1 MLGLRAAP
9 HTVQNPKGEA
19 ACGADACGTGAGTG
33 LTASLKPH
41 LVQNFDV
48 PDNTA
53 LQFGQFIR
61 SHLFSVYNIGR
72 NYFCVTFD
80 S

>member
-1 MLGLRAAP
+1 MRGLSGAP
-9 HTVQNPKGEA
+9 HTVHNSNGGSTDK
-19 ACGADACGTGAGTG
+19 DTGAAAGCGCG

-61 SHLFSVYNIGR
+61 SHLFSV
-72 NYFCVTFD
+72 
-80 S
+80 

>member
-1 MLGLRAAP
+1 MLGLRVAP
-9 HTVQNPKGEA
+9 HTVQNPNDGA
-19 ACGADACGTGAGTG
+19 ACGVGAGAGAG

-61 SHLFSVYNIGR
+61 SHLFSV
-72 NYFCVTFD
+72 
-80 S
+80 